1 MLRSNIFIKNSQ
13 YETHR
18 TKDKEFPLSL
28 DFRKNTQFLMRISRW
43 RFRIIT
49 WFTIKKCTT
58 NYIFFLKI
66 FW

>member
-28 DFRKNTQFLMRISRW
+28 WILEKTHNF
-43 RFRIIT
+43 
-49 WFTIKKCTT
+49 
-58 NYIFFLKI
+58 
-66 FW
+66 